1 MPRTMRGRKRHEP
14 KPDVRFGNVMLSKF
28 INIIMFG
35 GKKSVAERIVY
46 DALKLIG
53 QKLKDKPP
61 VEVFE
66 TAITNVKPL
75 VEVKS
80 RRVGGATYQVPVEV
94 TPRRQISLGMRWIRD
109 AARKRK
115 GKPMHQCLAS
125 ELIDAFNREGAAM
138 TIREN
143 THRMAEANKAFAHFA
158 W

>member
-1 MPRTMRGRKRHEP
+1 MPRSMRGRKRNEP
-14 KPDVRFGNVMLSKF
+14 KPDARFGNVMLSKF
-28 INIIMFG
+28 INILMVG

-46 DALKLIG
+46 DALKVIG
-53 QKLKDKPP
+53 QKLKDSAP

-66 TAITNVKPL
+66 TAINNVKPL

-94 TPRRQISLGMRWIRD
+94 SARRQISLGMRWIRD

-115 GKPMHQCLAS
+115 GKPMHQCLAA

>member
-14 KPDVRFGNVMLSKF
+14 KPDVRFGNVLLSKF
-28 INIIMFG
+28 INVLMFA

-53 QKLKDKPP
+53 QKLKDSAP

-66 TAITNVKPL
+66 TAINNVKPL

-94 TPRRQISLGMRWIRD
+94 SARRQISLGMRWIRD

-115 GKPMHQCLAS
+115 GKPMHQCLAA

>member
-1 MPRTMRGRKRHEP
+1 MRGRKRHEP

-94 TPRRQISLGMRWIRD
+94 SPRRQISLGMRWIRD

-125 ELIDAFNREGAAM
+125 ELMDAFNREGAAM